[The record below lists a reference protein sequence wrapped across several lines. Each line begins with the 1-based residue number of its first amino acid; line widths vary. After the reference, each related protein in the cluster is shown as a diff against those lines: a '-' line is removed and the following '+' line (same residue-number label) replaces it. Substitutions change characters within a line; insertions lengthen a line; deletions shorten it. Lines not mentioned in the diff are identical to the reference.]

1 MDAIMEELENFKERY
16 PNEVP
21 GLHGGEPLL
30 LRDEDIET
38 IFEWVYN
45 NYEQVRNGE
54 KYSHIQTNATLLRDK
69 HIEMFDEYNVNV
81 GISCDG
87 PPELNEHRKAAM
99 REEATDRLSGLTYE
113 NIFKLGETSVP
124 VGVIVVV
131 HEGNAGTDERLETLF
146 EWMDKLNQNGIS
158 GHFNEMLPYEEI
170 NQELALSGERLKDVY
185 LETWEWMKKEPYRT
199 WNPMR
204 DFQDNLLGNKLTDC
218 RVAECDPFDAGA
230 AKVIDGEGET
240 SGCFDSETEILTTDG
255 WKGFPKASVDDEV
268 ATINPN
274 TQELEF
280 HTPTEKQEYKW
291 EGNMIHW
298 KTKAMDCMVTPDH
311 NMYTSTR
318 NHEDWWKVEA
328 EELADKSEPY
338 FKKAPKS
345 ISSDETDIPSV
356 EEILPQT
363 KSNSSRNLTELHTS
377 DIDRWLQFLGWYIAE
392 GHCHGES
399 YSVTI
404 TQDSQYTE
412 EVVQLL
418 NSLGPTVTQ
427 DGYEWTISSKQIYQL
442 VEGLGL
448 CDEKFVPEWIKNLPP
463 EKIEV
468 FLKSLFKGDGTSRNL
483 NDSDLDSWIKY
494 TTTSEQL
501 ANDVQELLLRIGK
514 GGSISIQDK
523 PTKGGKTRYDVSV
536 VHHVDKTRV
545 TAEAKEVDYSGMVY
559 DFTVPPNHTLLVR
572 RNGRTFVTGNCG
584 KTWAAVGDGTP
595 FLQGPSNNSEYN
607 DDQDRERILK
617 NLPGAPET
625 EGPDL
630 GGCKGC
636 RYWKVCNG
644 GCPSAGIDEDH
655 RNRTRWCESK
665 YYLYK
670 RIEEDMRSMFPN
682 IQLVTDLPWDAETH
696 DLAHTGQLDIGQF
709 DAMNSQGDGKKKSVH
724 GGFERNKGLPENMV
738 PQEAMPEKTQENIV
752 DEFKRKHGEENVT
765 VEIDGDK
772 VITHAD
778 SDMGE
783 E

>member
-1 MDAIMEELENFKERY
+1 MVAGTRVLTADLEWVNVEELDLDDEVVSFDNPDDREKNKQLTLNTNKITACWKYKENAVKVVTDKGEITVGETHPFLSKHHGWRDASNFKQGQEIRYLVEPNGYEKNDQYWNGYACGAFAGDGSVCKNDTTQVASLRCQDREIVDSILENSPVSNGWGMKYKGTNSDGLHEIRTTISEEVDRVDSYLPVFEQWSENKDYMRGWLAGLFDTDGSFDGNVVRFNQYDGEVKDYAEEFLSELGYSPVREEKAIRVSEGYGGKFEILTEIRPQVSRKVRKYEGRAWKGQATVQSVEGIGEKTFYDVTVENDHTLIAEGFCSHQCYEEEDRAVNGNDVTDNYDMDAIMEELENFKERY
-16 PNEVP
+16 PNEIP

-54 KYSHIQTNATLLRDK
+54 KYTHIQTNATLLRDK
-69 HIEMFDEYNVNV
+69 HIEMFDKYNVNV

-170 NQELALSGERLKDVY
+170 NQELALSGERLKEVY
-185 LETWEWMKKEPYRT
+185 LKTWEWMKGEPYRT

-204 DFQDNLLGNKLTDC
+204 DFQDNLLGNSLTDC

-230 AKVIDGEGET
+230 AKIIDGEGET
-240 SGCFDSETEILTTDG
+240 SG
-255 WKGFPKASVDDEV
+255 
-268 ATINPN
+268 
-274 TQELEF
+274 
-280 HTPTEKQEYKW
+280 
-291 EGNMIHW
+291 
-298 KTKAMDCMVTPDH
+298 
-311 NMYTSTR
+311 
-318 NHEDWWKVEA
+318 
-328 EELADKSEPY
+328 
-338 FKKAPKS
+338 
-345 ISSDETDIPSV
+345 
-356 EEILPQT
+356 
-363 KSNSSRNLTELHTS
+363 
-377 DIDRWLQFLGWYIAE
+377 
-392 GHCHGES
+392 
-399 YSVTI
+399 
-404 TQDSQYTE
+404 
-412 EVVQLL
+412 
-418 NSLGPTVTQ
+418 
-427 DGYEWTISSKQIYQL
+427 
-442 VEGLGL
+442 
-448 CDEKFVPEWIKNLPP
+448 
-463 EKIEV
+463 
-468 FLKSLFKGDGTSRNL
+468 
-483 NDSDLDSWIKY
+483 
-494 TTTSEQL
+494 
-501 ANDVQELLLRIGK
+501 
-514 GGSISIQDK
+514 
-523 PTKGGKTRYDVSV
+523 
-536 VHHVDKTRV
+536 
-545 TAEAKEVDYSGMVY
+545 
-559 DFTVPPNHTLLVR
+559 
-572 RNGRTFVTGNCG
+572 CG

-617 NLPGAPET
+617 DLPGAPET

-636 RYWKVCNG
+636 RYWSVCHG

-670 RIEEDMRSMFPN
+670 RIEEDMRTMFPN

-696 DLAHTGQLDIGQF
+696 QYASNGVLDIGQF
-709 DAMNSQGDGKKKSVH
+709 DAMNSQGDGKKKSVY
-724 GGFERNKGLPENMV
+724 GGFERHKDFPHDMI
-738 PQEAMPEKTQENIV
+738 PQDAMPERTQESII
-752 DEFKRKHGEENVT
+752 DEFKQKHGEENVT
-765 VEIDGDK
+765 VDVQGDE

-778 SDMGE
+778 SDMGGQ
-783 E
+783 